1 VKSNYAWDAS
11 AAKIRELAVNY
22 TLPSKILEKTPL
34 SKVTIGLIARNPF
47 TWLPEQNAFSD
58 PEFNNTEFDRSLTA
72 DYTDNQNMIGIGGY
86 YTSPPTKSF
95 GFSVNI
101 EF

>member
-1 VKSNYAWDAS
+1 
-11 AAKIRELAVNY
+11 
-22 TLPSKILEKTPL
+22 
-34 SKVTIGLIARNPF
+34 VTIGFIARNPF